1 MIEEIVRGHREAL
14 EGFLRECAA
23 AVTDS
28 GERICR
34 ALHDGR
40 TVLVCGNGGSAAD
53 AQHLAGEIVGRF
65 LKERRAYPAVA
76 LSTDTSILTAVGN
89 DYGFDVVFSR
99 QVEAL
104 GREGDVLIAISTS
117 GQSPNILNALRA
129 AREKRMTCIGLTGRT
144 GGEMPALCD
153 ACVTIPHPDTPR
165 IQEMH
170 ILTIHA
176 WCAMFDATQ
185 S

>member
-1 MIEEIVRGHREAL
+1 MIQEIVRAHQEAL
-14 EGFLRECAA
+14 ARFARDCARDVQIA
-23 AVTDS
+23 
-28 GERICR
+28 GERICA
-34 ALHDGR
+34 ALNAGR
-40 TVLVCGNGGSAAD
+40 QVLVCGNGGSAAD

-89 DYGFDVVFSR
+89 DYGFDVIFSR

-117 GQSPNILNALRA
+117 GRSPNILNALRA
-129 AREKRMTCIGLTGRT
+129 AREKRITCIGLTGRD
-144 GGEMPALCD
+144 GGDMPALCD
-153 ACVTIPHPDTPR
+153 VCVTIPHPDTPR